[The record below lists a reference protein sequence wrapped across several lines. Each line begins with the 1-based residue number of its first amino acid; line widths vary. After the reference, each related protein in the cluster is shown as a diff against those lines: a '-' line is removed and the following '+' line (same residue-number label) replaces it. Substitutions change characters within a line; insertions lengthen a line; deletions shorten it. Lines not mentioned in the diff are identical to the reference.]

1 MPQQYR
7 HKKSYALLFNQ
18 SKDETQQVKD
28 RRRIADLEKQLNEIK
43 SLLINKLEGKNEQIK
58 EVT

>member
-18 SKDETQQVKD
+18 SKDETQQAKD
-28 RRRIADLEKQLNEIK
+28 RRRLKELEKQIEELK
-43 SLLINKLEGKNEQIK
+43 SLLINTNKVKI
-58 EVT
+58 